1 MSRRLTLAVLL
12 ACAAATAGP
21 GADPAAALDPDAEY
35 HVATW
40 DGGRTEPG
48 LWFALD
54 GQAPGGPVALAVV
67 RHVPEGLEI
76 RAVSGRLVLSAE
88 LAIHLGLEPH
98 RPTLI
103 ALTRKE
109 DPLPADV
116 AAHVAAHVAASGDPL
131 ALWSDDPRARAADA
145 EIAGRDADAHAALTA
160 HIARIDGL
168 FGAMRA
174 DADRAE
180 AAAVGL
186 HQPGPPDPAPQP
198 SLPRRGG
205 PVAFGWEAAP

>member
-1 MSRRLTLAVLL
+1 MSRPTAFAVLL
-12 ACAAATAGP
+12 ACATASAG
-21 GADPAAALDPDAEY
+21 PAAALDPAAEY

-40 DGGRTEPG
+40 TGARTAPG

-54 GQAPGGPVALAVV
+54 GQPPRGRVVLTVV
-67 RHVPEGLEI
+67 RHVPEGLEV
-76 RAVSGRLVLSAE
+76 RAVAGRLVLSTD
-88 LAIHLGLEPH
+88 LAAHLGLEPH

-103 ALTRKE
+103 ALTRVD
-109 DPLPADV
+109 DPGPADV
-116 AAHVAAHVAASGDPL
+116 AAPNDPL
-131 ALWSDDPRARAADA
+131 ALQSDDPRARAADA
-145 EIAGRDADAHAALTA
+145 EIAGRDAAAHAALTA

-186 HQPGPPDPAPQP
+186 PPPGPPDPAPQRP
-198 SLPRRGG
+198 LPRRGG
-205 PVAFGWEAAP
+205 LVAHGWEVVP